1 MTSLGAPAAIRWGS
15 DDPTAPLLVLLQGP
29 GDATEKDLAAFGR
42 ITELDGVVTAP
53 SAVSVPGARAFLL
66 PPSKLPPGDT
76 RAPESFEPA
85 IPMP

>member
-1 MTSLGAPAAIRWGS
+1 VLADVAGRPVADAEVSVTTPQQQESQNAPIE
-15 DDPTAPLLVLLQGP
+15 LQE
-29 GDATEKDLAAFGR
+29 ALFGR

-66 PPSKLPPGDT
+66 PPSKRPPGDT

-85 IPMP
+85 IPMR